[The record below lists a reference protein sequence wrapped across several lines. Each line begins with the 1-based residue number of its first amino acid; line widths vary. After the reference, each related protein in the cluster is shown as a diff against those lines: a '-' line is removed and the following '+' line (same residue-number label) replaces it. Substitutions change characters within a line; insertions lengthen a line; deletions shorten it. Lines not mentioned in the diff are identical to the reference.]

1 MLTFSSFSRFTSYV
15 YGGRALDLEF
25 NRSWRD
31 FARMRGIGAASAGE
45 GAMN

>member
-1 MLTFSSFSRFTSYV
+1 MNIFLDRYV

-31 FARMRGIGAASAGE
+31 FAGLRAAGGGHTGE
-45 GAMN
+45 VSMS